1 MATTD
6 FERDEPGLSIAN
18 QTAPRPFWER
28 WGRRLFPEQA
38 QDMWRTDRPLFILW
52 AVVMLIMCGG
62 PVYYSLGDGQNK
74 DYGNWY
80 ETALIVL
87 EGGDI
92 YKLENNEFRYMYP
105 PPAVIFMTPFAAYG
119 EQVFVIC
126 LELINS
132 AAWVACVF
140 MSVYLATGRIFGH
153 SRAQYLVP
161 LVCAVGYV
169 WDSYLHGQPNL
180 VLLACMLG
188 AFVCLRHGREWGAGA
203 LVAFAAAFKA
213 FPVMAIGYLVY
224 RRHWK
229 ATASMLLSLGFFL
242 VLAPAP
248 YRGLA
253 QNLRDLKT
261 WTGGMVLHYNTKSIA
276 QRPGIA
282 FRWSN
287 QSLVST
293 ANRLLRP
300 VTADWKRVKSGGDAR
315 GEVPI
320 HVNFLNLDFKTINII
335 IPCVGLALCLFYI
348 GMMPAYK
355 NRTAHSDSIEFGMLL
370 ILMIVFSPLSW
381 FYYGVWLLYPF
392 TVAVNFI
399 RTAPNPSRERNIAI
413 GWFAASLVLLNFV
426 FPIPWL
432 LSVRAIG
439 MPFFGDLLLLGEL
452 GWMLRLAAKQASAV
466 STETEPVRLDLR
478 SAA

>member
-6 FERDEPGLSIAN
+6 FERDQPGLSVAGR
-18 QTAPRPFWER
+18 TTPRPFWEPWIQR
-28 WGRRLFPEQA
+28 LIPEQARETWRVNRRLFA
-38 QDMWRTDRPLFILW
+38 LW
-52 AVVMLIMCGG
+52 AVVMLIVCIG
-62 PVYYSLGDGQNK
+62 PVYNSLRDGQNK
-74 DYGNWY
+74 DYGVWY
-80 ETALIVL
+80 DTAQIVL

-132 AAWVACVF
+132 AAWVVCVF
-140 MSVYLATGRIFGH
+140 LGAYLATGRAFGH
-153 SRAQYLVP
+153 PRAQYIVP
-161 LVCAVGYV
+161 IMCAVGYV
-169 WDSYLHGQPNL
+169 SDSYLHGQPNL
-180 VLLACMLG
+180 VLLGCMLG
-188 AFVCLRHGREWGAGA
+188 AFVCLRHRQEWGAGA

-229 ATASMLLSLGFFL
+229 ATVSMLASLAFFL
-242 VLAPAP
+242 VLAPVP
-248 YRGLA
+248 YRGLS

-300 VTADWKRVKSGGDAR
+300 VTADWKRVESGGNDH

-320 HVNFLNLDFKTINII
+320 QVNFLNLDFKVINAI
-335 IPCVGLALCLFYI
+335 IPCVGLTLCLFYI
-348 GMMPAYK
+348 GMMPAYRQ
-355 NRTAHSDSIEFGMLL
+355 RTAHSDSIEYAMLL

-392 TVAVNFI
+392 TVIVNFI
-399 RTAPNPSRERNIAI
+399 RSAPNPSRERTIAI
-413 GWFAASLVLLNFV
+413 AWFGASLLLLNFV
-426 FPIPWL
+426 LPLPWL
-432 LSVRAIG
+432 LHVRAIG
-439 MPFFGDLLLLGEL
+439 LPFFGDLLLLGEL
-452 GWMLRLAAKQASAV
+452 GWMLRLAAKQASLRA
-466 STETEPVRLDLR
+466 TEKQTSRQEVY
-478 SAA
+478 AAA